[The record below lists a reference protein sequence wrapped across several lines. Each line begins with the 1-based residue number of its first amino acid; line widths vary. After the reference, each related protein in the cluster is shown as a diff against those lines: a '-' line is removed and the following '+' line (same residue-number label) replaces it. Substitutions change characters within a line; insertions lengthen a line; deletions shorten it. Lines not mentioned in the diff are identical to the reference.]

1 MVYLGQSLRRHS
13 LVCLKTKRFRNFNFN
28 AKSVHTSVHF
38 FLEKIPMVSQLER
51 LKQDSAELQI
61 YAQKLEKRGDMDRK
75 SLILTKLNFLNQ
87 RIAEVQSTTFT
98 RTIST

>member
-1 MVYLGQSLRRHS
+1 M
-13 LVCLKTKRFRNFNFN
+13 
-28 AKSVHTSVHF
+28 HTSVHF
-38 FLEKIPMVSQLER
+38 FLEKISMVSQLER

>member
-1 MVYLGQSLRRHS
+1 
-13 LVCLKTKRFRNFNFN
+13 
-28 AKSVHTSVHF
+28 
-38 FLEKIPMVSQLER
+38 MVSQLER

>member
-1 MVYLGQSLRRHS
+1 
-13 LVCLKTKRFRNFNFN
+13 
-28 AKSVHTSVHF
+28 
-38 FLEKIPMVSQLER
+38 MVSQLER

-61 YAQKLEKRGDMDRK
+61 YAQKLEKQGDMDRK